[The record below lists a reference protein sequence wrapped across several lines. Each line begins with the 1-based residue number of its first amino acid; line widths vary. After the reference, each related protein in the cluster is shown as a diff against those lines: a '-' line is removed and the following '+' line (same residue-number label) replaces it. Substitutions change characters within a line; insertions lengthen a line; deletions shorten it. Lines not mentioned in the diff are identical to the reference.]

1 MAITI
6 KVQPQEF
13 QSTYNEVIVVLDSDN
28 KTEPKFQYIVNINV
42 DGVFSSK
49 LKIQSNPQGFGIVN
63 LQKHLESYIGSNL
76 DILNKQGFKQI
87 TDSWTEYD
95 ISLSEE
101 FVLTT
106 AFTSVTDNGGFAQYN
121 YAVPHNFIDEDFITV
136 SGSSVS
142 VYDGIQEVTSVPSTT
157 SIVTTKS
164 YSATATGSTVLSN
177 GTVTVTSDPATF
189 TGDKFAYNNV
199 LKWLDV
205 PNWNYNNYVA
215 NAAGQG
221 KLLTNIPNVSTTD
234 LQDRQTVNFYQN
246 ISNEA
251 KYLQVTSDNRGT
263 FFLDNGSP
271 IIGAN
276 TKFMSIGVGGFDI
289 NNAPLSS
296 SAVSSPPPIIDGDT
310 KSYTVKLL
318 DSTFS
323 QSSEEL
329 TFNVEKVN
337 CKFEGY
343 RLMYLNS
350 GGSFSSFN
358 FALGDSKKVS
368 IKKKT
373 FKKNYG
379 TYNSVANT
387 YGYNSSDKGETVLDT
402 DISEVHEI
410 NSDYMNENEGNLIQ
424 DLLSSPEVY
433 HLSSNT
439 DDYDTPVTISN
450 IIANGTL
457 SEIQCATVH
466 GLVVGDNVKLSG
478 FSNQFWDGTFE
489 VTNIVST
496 TNYVIKKTFSTS
508 PFIGSGETMEKVIF
522 GSDGILRAVNIK
534 TSSVKIKKR
543 ATDGLINYSLSFE
556 YSNKNTVQR

>member
-13 QSTYNEVIVVLDSDN
+13 QSAYNEVIVVLDSDN

-42 DGVFSSK
+42 NGVFSSK

-87 TDSWTEYD
+87 TDSWIDYD

-106 AFTSVTDNGGFAQYN
+106 SFTSVTNNGGFAQYN
-121 YAVPHNFIDEDFITV
+121 YAAPHNFIDEDFITV
-136 SGSSVS
+136 TSSTEVG
-142 VYDGIQEVTSVPSTT
+142 YLGIQEVTSLPSTT
-157 SIVTTKS
+157 SIVTTLP
-164 YSATATGSTVLSN
+164 YVVTATGNSVLSN
-177 GTVTVTSDPATF
+177 GTVTVISDPATF
-189 TGDKFAYNNV
+189 TGDKFVYNNV

-215 NAAGQG
+215 NSAGQG
-221 KLLTNIPNVSTTD
+221 KLLTNLPNVSTTD

-251 KYLQVTSDNRGT
+251 KYLQVTSDNRGA

-289 NNAPLSS
+289 NNAPLSGTVV
-296 SAVSSPPPIIDGDT
+296 SATPPIIDGDT

-323 QSSEEL
+323 PSSEEL

-343 RLMYLNS
+343 RLMYLNN

-410 NSDYMNENEGNLIQ
+410 NSDYIKENEGNLIQ

-439 DDYDTPVTISN
+439 DAYDTAITISN
-450 IIANGTL
+450 IFANGIL
-457 SEIQCATVH
+457 SEIQCAAPH
-466 GLVVGDNVKLSG
+466 GLVVGDNVRLGG
-478 FSNQFWDGTFE
+478 FSNQFWNGTFE
-489 VTNIVST
+489 VSSILST
-496 TNYVIKKTFSTS
+496 TNYIIKKTFANA
-508 PFIGSGETMEKVIF
+508 PFTGGSETMEKVIF
-522 GSDGILRAVNIK
+522 GSDGILRAINIK